1 VKPPDPTEMV
11 QPTQVPDKLPPQ
23 EDAPAEDFGV
33 PGGVEGGVP
42 GGVLGGVL
50 GGVPGGVPGGVLGGT
65 GEEPVMAGV
74 GGVSLPTIIPSS
86 KIKPEYPEV
95 ARKARIA
102 GKVLLSAVIDR
113 EGNVTDVTVLKG
125 HPMLNNAA
133 IDAVKKWKY
142 KPAIQNGKPVK
153 VYMTV
158 GVDFTLS

>member
-1 VKPPDPTEMV
+1 
-11 QPTQVPDKLPPQ
+11 
-23 EDAPAEDFGV
+23 V

-50 GGVPGGVPGGVLGGT
+50 GGVPGGVLGGTLGGT
-65 GEEPVMAGV
+65 GDEAVMAGV
-74 GGVSLPTIIPSS
+74 GGVSLPTIIGE

-95 ARKARIA
+95 ARKARIG
-102 GKVLLSAVIDR
+102 GKVILNAVIDR

-133 IDAVKKWKY
+133 IEAVKKWKY
-142 KPAIQNGKPVK
+142 KPATQNGKAVK

-158 GVDFTLS
+158 AVDFTLT